1 MADARTRLAL
11 FVVVILAG
19 VANIEAADGKRHAD
33 SILMNVANGNFEA
46 AKTSVTPLGAT
57 CASCHGKY
65 RERMEDGTFRIKTAG

>member
-1 MADARTRLAL
+1 
-11 FVVVILAG
+11 
-19 VANIEAADGKRHAD
+19 
-33 SILMNVANGNFEA
+33 MNVATGNFDA